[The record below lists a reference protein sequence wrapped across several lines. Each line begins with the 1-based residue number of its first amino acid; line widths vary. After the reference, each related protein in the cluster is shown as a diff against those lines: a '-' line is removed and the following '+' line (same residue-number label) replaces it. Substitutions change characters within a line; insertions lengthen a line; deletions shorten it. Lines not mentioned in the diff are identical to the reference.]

1 MVKPCHSKLYL
12 LDLIWLKKLKLMG
25 LINIGL
31 KGKYTLRCLK
41 FIVYKVIYPLMG
53 ILILLFLFEFEKLK
67 EILKIIDTG

>member
-1 MVKPCHSKLYL
+1 
-12 LDLIWLKKLKLMG
+12 MG